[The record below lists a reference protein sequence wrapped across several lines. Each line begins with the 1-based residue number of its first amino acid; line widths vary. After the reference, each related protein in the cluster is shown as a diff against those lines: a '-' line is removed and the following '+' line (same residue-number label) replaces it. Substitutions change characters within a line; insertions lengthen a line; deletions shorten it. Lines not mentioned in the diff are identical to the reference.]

1 MCEVLY
7 LSLFEVGDQLTA
19 FVSFKCAIALAEEGK
34 GVKETGKGGK
44 ERGRQGKE
52 GRREGRREGERE
64 TEKGGKE

>member
-1 MCEVLY
+1 M
-7 LSLFEVGDQLTA
+7 SLFEVGDQLTA